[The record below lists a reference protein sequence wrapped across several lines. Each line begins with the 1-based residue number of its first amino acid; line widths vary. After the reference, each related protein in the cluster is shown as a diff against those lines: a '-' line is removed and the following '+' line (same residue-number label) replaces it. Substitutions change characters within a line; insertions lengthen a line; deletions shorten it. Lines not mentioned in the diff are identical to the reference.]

1 MSSHIRSSQPQ
12 TLVRSA
18 SRKQAIDDFFP
29 RTIEPGRVL
38 GRRRPGGGPP
48 ASPSPNFRLGRS
60 SEAEVRGQRGRKG
73 AGGGGRMAEPY
84 AGGRMP
90 PAPEGFDAG
99 APGADPAAALDQ
111 RDHVVREKLVKV
123 AEARVRRPPPA
134 PPPPGLS
141 LPSFRAFR
149 LGQTGLGPPVSP
161 AGPGGGVGAGGR
173 RVRSVGCQPCLRS
186 TPGRSPALPRPLSP
200 PPDPCRPPPTPPP
213 FPFPRPPPRFMCQLI
228 LLGGERLTPGRRVAS
243 TGRDQGVLPH
253 RGGEPLQELPGA
265 CRRVRAHHPEHWRTK
280 VQCWAMGQ
288 RPRR

>member
-161 AGPGGGVGAGGR
+161 AGPGGGRGR
-173 RVRSVGCQPCLRS
+173 WWPEGEERGL
-186 TPGRSPALPRPLSP
+186 PALSP
-200 PPDPCRPPPTPPP
+200 VDTGPIPRPPPTPAPPPPTPAALPPPRPP
-213 FPFPRPPPRFMCQLI
+213 FPSLALPRGLC
-228 LLGGERLTPGRRVAS
+228 AN
-243 TGRDQGVLPH
+243 
-253 RGGEPLQELPGA
+253 
-265 CRRVRAHHPEHWRTK
+265 
-280 VQCWAMGQ
+280 
-288 RPRR
+288 